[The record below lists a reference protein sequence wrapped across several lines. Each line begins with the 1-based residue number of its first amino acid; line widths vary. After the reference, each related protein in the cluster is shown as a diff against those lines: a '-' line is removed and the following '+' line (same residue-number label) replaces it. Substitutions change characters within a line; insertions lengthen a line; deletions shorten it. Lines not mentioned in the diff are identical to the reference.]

1 MKRRGF
7 LWIFILLIISAILFY
22 VWPWEDVDDLGE
34 LNPVPAPPKGSNKRF
49 CKYKIKKVTCENPQ
63 YKVGQTICI
72 ECCKD
77 EEDKEKRWPKSHE
90 QSSTDICP
98 RWIEFHITEANP
110 CTIRAERIT
119 ELCDVCTAQEAV
131 AFFPCPVK

>member
-1 MKRRGF
+1 MKKRSF
-7 LWIFILLIISAILFY
+7 LWIIISLILAMVLFY
-22 VWPWEDVDDLGE
+22 IWPWEDVDDLGE
-34 LNPVPAPPKGSNKRF
+34 LNPVSPPSRDSSKVF
-49 CKYKIKKVTCENPQ
+49 CKYKITRVTCENPQ

-77 EEDKEKRWPKSHE
+77 EEDEEKRWPKSHE

-98 RWIEFHITEANP
+98 RFIEFKITETNP

-119 ELCDVCTAQEAV
+119 TLCEACTAQEAV
-131 AFFPCPVK
+131 AFFPCPL